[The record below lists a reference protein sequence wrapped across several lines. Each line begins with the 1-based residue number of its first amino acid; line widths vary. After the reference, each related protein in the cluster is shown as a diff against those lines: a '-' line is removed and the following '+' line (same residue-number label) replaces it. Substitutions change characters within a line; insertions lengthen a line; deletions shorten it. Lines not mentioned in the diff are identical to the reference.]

1 MPPVLA
7 LVAGAAVAEMVG
19 GGILGAVLGGAV
31 TIGVSTL
38 VTPSK
43 PATPAP
49 SPAPVVPPP
58 APVPPPVPIATTTV
72 TPPARM
78 VRQPITSHRIIYGEV
93 RTGGPLVYTHLRAPS
108 GSNKLDILHLVVV
121 LAAHEVDS
129 VGDVWFDNTLVA
141 LDGNGAA
148 TSAPYARSGTVYAN
162 VWKHLGSPD
171 QNADAVLVANSN
183 GEWTNA
189 HRLRGRAY
197 LHLQL
202 RRDDTAFPGGLPN
215 VSAKVRGRKIYDP
228 RTGQTVWSD
237 NAALAILDYLRA
249 PFGLNCSLDEIDLSS
264 FIAAANICD
273 ETVLRP
279 GGNERRYTA
288 NGVIDLNQAPVDT
301 VPKLLT
307 ACAGRLTYT
316 AGTWRLYA
324 GAWLPPLA
332 ELGEG
337 DLRDPVTVRPRRSRR
352 ELINTVRGSFLSAA
366 SDGQPTDYPPVT
378 VAGYRSEDGDLE
390 VARSLDL
397 PFTNSPYM
405 AQRIARIVLESN
417 RRQISVDFPA
427 NLSGLRFAAGQTVA
441 VSLPRFGLV
450 DQPMV
455 VSSWVMAETMGVD
468 LTLTE
473 DDPAIYEYAVGDL
486 IVTNA
491 APALSLPANAD
502 IPPATPTGLTA
513 TASSSGVLLTW
524 SQQAESDF
532 DHFEVWEALSGVSDP
547 AQGSCLAET
556 WRADWLRTGLA
567 AGAARVWWVRAVDH
581 HGNRSG
587 FSVPVPLTVPG
598 TPSYALILG

>member
-7 LVAGAAVAEMVG
+7 LVAGAAAAELVG

-31 TIGVSTL
+31 TIGVS
-38 VTPSK
+38 SMINK
-43 PATPAP
+43 PTPAP
-49 SPAPVVPPP
+49 TPAPIAPAPAPVVPPP
-58 APVPPPVPIATTTV
+58 TPVVTTTV

-78 VRQPITSHRIIYGEV
+78 VRQPITAHRIVYGEV

-121 LAAHEVDS
+121 LAAHEVES
-129 VGDVWFDNTLVA
+129 IGDVYFDNTLVS
-141 LDGNGAA
+141 LDGNGTA
-148 TSAPYARSGTVYAN
+148 TSTPYARSGTVYAN
-162 VWKHLGSPD
+162 VWKHLGAANQS
-171 QNADAVLVANSN
+171 ADSVLVANSN

-189 HRLRGRAY
+189 HRLCGRAY

-228 RTGQTVWSD
+228 RTGTTAWSD

-279 GGNERRYTA
+279 GGNEKRYTA

-301 VPKLLT
+301 VPKLLS

-324 GAWLPPLA
+324 GAWLPPLV
-332 ELGEG
+332 ELGEA
-337 DLRDPVTVRPRRSRR
+337 DLRDPVTVRPRRSRH

-378 VAGYRSEDGDLE
+378 VDGYRTEDGDLE

-405 AQRIARIVLESN
+405 AQRIARIILEAN
-417 RRQISVDFPA
+417 RRQITVEFPA
-427 NLSGLRFAAGQTVA
+427 NLAGLRLAAGQTVA
-441 VSLPRFGLV
+441 LSLPRFGLV

-455 VSSWVMAETMGVD
+455 VSSWKMAETMGVD
-468 LTLTE
+468 ITLAE
-473 DDPAIYEYAVGDL
+473 EDPAVYEFAVGDL
-486 IVTNA
+486 TVMDA

-502 IPPATPTGLTA
+502 LPPATPTGLTA
-513 TASSSGVLLTW
+513 TVSGSGVLLTW

-532 DHFEVWEALSGVSDP
+532 DHFEVWEALSGVSDL
-547 AQGSCLAET
+547 ASGSCLAET
-556 WRADWLRTGLA
+556 WRADWLRNSLTS
-567 AGAARVWWVRAVDH
+567 GASRVWWVRAVDR
-581 HGNRSG
+581 HGNRSP
-587 FSVPVPLTVPG
+587 FSAPVSATIPG
-598 TPSYALILG
+598 TPSYAIILE

>member
-1 MPPVLA
+1 M
-7 LVAGAAVAEMVG
+7 
-19 GGILGAVLGGAV
+19 
-31 TIGVSTL
+31 
-38 VTPSK
+38 
-43 PATPAP
+43 
-49 SPAPVVPPP
+49 
-58 APVPPPVPIATTTV
+58 
-72 TPPARM
+72 
-78 VRQPITSHRIIYGEV
+78 
-93 RTGGPLVYTHLRAPS
+93 
-108 GSNKLDILHLVVV
+108 
-121 LAAHEVDS
+121 
-129 VGDVWFDNTLVA
+129 
-141 LDGNGAA
+141 
-148 TSAPYARSGTVYAN
+148 
-162 VWKHLGSPD
+162 
-171 QNADAVLVANSN
+171 LVANTN

-228 RTGQTVWSD
+228 RTGQTAWSD
-237 NAALAILDYLRA
+237 NAALVILDYLRA

-288 NGVIDLNQAPVDT
+288 NGVID
-301 VPKLLT
+301 
-307 ACAGRLTYT
+307 
-316 AGTWRLYA
+316 
-324 GAWLPPLA
+324 
-332 ELGEG
+332 
-337 DLRDPVTVRPRRSRR
+337 PVTVRPRRSRR

-378 VAGYRSEDGDLE
+378 VAGYRTEDGDLE

-405 AQRIARIVLESN
+405 AQRIARIVLEAN
-417 RRQISVDFPA
+417 RRQISVEFPT
-427 NLSGLRFAAGQTVA
+427 NLAGLRLAAGQTVA

-455 VSSWVMAETMGVD
+455 VSSWKMAETMGVD
-468 LTLTE
+468 ITLTE
-473 DDPAIYEYAVGDL
+473 EDPAIYEFAVGDL
-486 IVTNA
+486 TVTDA
-491 APALSLPANAD
+491 APALNLPANAD

-547 AQGSCLAET
+547 ALGSCLAET

-598 TPSYALILG
+598 TPSYALVLG

>member
-1 MPPVLA
+1 M
-7 LVAGAAVAEMVG
+7 
-19 GGILGAVLGGAV
+19 
-31 TIGVSTL
+31 
-38 VTPSK
+38 
-43 PATPAP
+43 
-49 SPAPVVPPP
+49 
-58 APVPPPVPIATTTV
+58 
-72 TPPARM
+72 
-78 VRQPITSHRIIYGEV
+78 
-93 RTGGPLVYTHLRAPS
+93 
-108 GSNKLDILHLVVV
+108 HLVVV

-129 VGDVWFDNTLVA
+129 VGDVYFDNTGVS
-141 LDGNGAA
+141 LDGDGAA
-148 TSAPYARSGTVYAN
+148 TSAPYARAGTVYAN

-171 QNADAVLVANSN
+171 QNADAVLVANTN

-189 HRLRGRAY
+189 HRLQGRAY

-215 VSAKVRGRKIYDP
+215 VSAWVRGRRLYDP
-228 RTGQTVWSD
+228 RTGTTAWSD

-273 ETVLRP
+273 EAVERP
-279 GGNERRYTA
+279 GGQEPRYTA

-332 ELGEG
+332 EAGEA

-397 PFTNSPYM
+397 PFTDSPYM
-405 AQRIARIVLESN
+405 AQRIARIVLEAN
-417 RRQISVDFPA
+417 RRQLSVEFPA
-427 NLSGLRFAAGQTVA
+427 NLAGLRFAAGQTVA
-441 VSLPRFGLV
+441 VTLPRFGLV
-450 DQPMV
+450 EQPMV
-455 VSSWVMAETMGVD
+455 VSSWKMADTMGVD
-468 LTLTE
+468 LTLIE
-473 DDPAIYEYAVGDL
+473 DDPDIYEFAVGDL
-486 IVTNA
+486 TVTEA

-502 IPPATPTGLTA
+502 IPPAMPTGLTA
-513 TASSSGVLLTW
+513 TASGTTVLLTW
-524 SQQAESDF
+524 TQQAESDF
-532 DHFEVWEALSGVSDP
+532 DHFEVWEAASFTGDP
-547 AQGSCLAET
+547 ASDASRLTET
-556 WRADWLRTGLA
+556 WQADWQRTGLP
-567 AGAARVWWVRAVDH
+567 AGAARYWWVRAVDR
-581 HGNRSG
+581 HGNRSP
-587 FSVPVPLTVPG
+587 FSAPATLILPG
-598 TPSYALILG
+598 TPSYALLLE

>member
-19 GGILGAVLGGAV
+19 GGILGAVLCGAV

-38 VTPSK
+38 VTPSR
-43 PATPAP
+43 PTPAP
-49 SPAPVVPPP
+49 PPI
-58 APVPPPVPIATTTV
+58 APPVPVSTTSV

-78 VRQPITSHRIIYGEV
+78 VRQPITAHRIVYGEV

-108 GSNKLDILHLVVV
+108 GSNKLDLLHLVVV
-121 LAAHEVDS
+121 LAAHEVEAI
-129 VGDVWFDNTLVA
+129 GDIYFDNTLVT
-141 LDGNGAA
+141 LDGDGAA

-162 VWKHLGSPD
+162 VWKHLGSPSQD
-171 QNADAVLVANSN
+171 ADSVLVANSN

-189 HRLRGRAY
+189 HRLCGRAY

-215 VSAKVRGRKIYDP
+215 VSAKVRGRRIYDP
-228 RTGQTVWSD
+228 RTGTTAWSD
-237 NAALAILDYLRA
+237 NAALVILDYLRA
-249 PFGLNCSLDEIDLSS
+249 TFGLNCSLDEIDLSS

-273 ETVLRP
+273 ETVDRP
-279 GGNERRYTA
+279 GGQEKRYTA
-288 NGVIDLNQAPVDT
+288 NGIIDLNQAPVDT

-307 ACAGRLTYT
+307 SCAGRLTYT

-332 ELGEG
+332 ELGEA

-352 ELINTVRGSFLSAA
+352 ELINTVRGTFLSAA

-378 VAGYRSEDGDLE
+378 VAGYRTEDGDLE

-417 RRQISVDFPA
+417 RRQLSVEFPA
-427 NLSGLRFAAGQTVA
+427 NLAGLRFAAGQTVA
-441 VSLPRFGLV
+441 LDLPRFGLV
-450 DQPMV
+450 ERPMLV
-455 VSSWVMAETMGVD
+455 GSWKMAETMGVD

-473 DDPAIYEYAVGDL
+473 DDPTIYEFALDDL
-486 IVTNA
+486 TETEA
-491 APALSLPANAD
+491 TPALSLPANAD
-502 IPPATPTGLTA
+502 IPPAQPTGLTA
-513 TASSSGVLLTW
+513 TVAGTTVLLTW
-524 SQQAESDF
+524 SQQSESDF
-532 DHFEVWEALSGVSDP
+532 DHFEVWEAAGFVADP
-547 AQGSCLAET
+547 ATAATRLTET
-556 WRADWLRTGLA
+556 WHADWQRTGLV
-567 AGAARVWWVRAVDH
+567 AGMARTWWVRAVDR
-581 HGNRSG
+581 HGNRSA
-587 FSVPVPLTVPG
+587 FSAPATATIPG
-598 TPSYALILG
+598 TPSYALLLE

>member
-7 LVAGAAVAEMVG
+7 LVAGAAVAELVG

-43 PATPAP
+43 PSPAPTPAP
-49 SPAPVVPPP
+49 IAPPPAPVVPPP
-58 APVPPPVPIATTTV
+58 VPVVTTTV

-78 VRQPITSHRIIYGEV
+78 VRQPITSHRILYGEV

-108 GSNKLDILHLVVV
+108 GSSKLDLLHLVVV
-121 LAAHEVDS
+121 LAAHEVDAI
-129 VGDVWFDNTLVA
+129 GDVYFDNTLVS
-141 LDGNGAA
+141 LDGNGGA

-171 QNADAVLVANSN
+171 QNADSVLVANTN
-183 GEWTNA
+183 NEWTNA

-228 RTGQTVWSD
+228 RTDTTAWSD

-249 PFGLNCSLDEIDLSS
+249 PFGLNCSLDEIDISS

-279 GGNERRYTA
+279 GGNEKRYTV

-301 VPKLLT
+301 VPKLLS
-307 ACAGRLTYT
+307 ACAGRLTST
-316 AGTWRLYA
+316 AGTWRLSA
-324 GAWLPPLA
+324 GAWLPPLV
-332 ELGEG
+332 ELGEA

-378 VAGYRSEDGDLE
+378 VDGYRTEDGDLE

-405 AQRIARIVLESN
+405 AQRIARIILEAN
-417 RRQISVDFPA
+417 RRQITVEFPA
-427 NLSGLRFAAGQTVA
+427 NLAGLRLAAGPTGA
-441 VSLPRFGLV
+441 LALPRFGRV

-455 VSSWVMAETMGVD
+455 VSSWKMAETMGVD
-468 LTLTE
+468 ITLTE
-473 DDPAIYEYAVGDL
+473 EDPAVYEFAVGDL
-486 IVTNA
+486 TVMDA

-502 IPPATPTGLTA
+502 LPPATPTGLTA
-513 TASSSGVLLTW
+513 TVSGSGVLLTW

-547 AQGSCLAET
+547 ASGSCLAET
-556 WRADWLRTGLA
+556 WRADWLHTGLA

-581 HGNRSG
+581 HGNRSP
-587 FSVPVPLTVPG
+587 FSAPVSATIPG
-598 TPSYALILG
+598 TPSFALILE